1 MAILEVG
8 ENHKFKKISKA
19 ISESSDQD
27 TIQIYWG
34 KYTESFDCNKKFNEY
49 LKNQTEQIPSE

>member
-19 ISESSDQD
+19 VSESSDQD
-27 TIQIYWG
+27 TIQIYG
-34 KYTESFDCNKKFNEY
+34 ANIQKV
-49 LKNQTEQIPSE
+49 LIAIKN